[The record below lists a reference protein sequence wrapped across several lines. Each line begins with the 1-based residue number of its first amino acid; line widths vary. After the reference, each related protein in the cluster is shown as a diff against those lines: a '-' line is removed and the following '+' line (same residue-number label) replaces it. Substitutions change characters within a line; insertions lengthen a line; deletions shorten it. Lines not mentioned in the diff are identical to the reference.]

1 MLCFQIQLI
10 RNAQPTQPS
19 ANMPG
24 QSVEQQTFV
33 VPIIYNT
40 NGNVTNMMCDQKSQ
54 LAMSQPAVA
63 VSNLL
68 KRFHDFNKLSDQC
81 SIFPAVR
88 ELLMNLAI

>member
-1 MLCFQIQLI
+1 MEL
-10 RNAQPTQPS
+10 
-19 ANMPG
+19 
-24 QSVEQQTFV
+24 QTFV

-40 NGNVTNMMCDQKSQ
+40 NGNMTNMMLDQKSQ
-54 LAMSQPAVA
+54 LSPSSPALA
-63 VSNLL
+63 VNNLL